1 MFGEK
6 KIKGTAFVPSGK
18 SAEIKAKTKTE
29 ARTLVSL
36 LIRAASRTLVDRGI
50 SVRGCEHAPH
60 GQVVAAPA
68 QSGANRAHGYL
79 PGPACRGSPTT
90 DGGGGF
96 RSPSAVGRRAPAA
109 AAPHPSPVR
118 PRKESNRSRVG
129 ACPVLALP
137 AAIRPPVTRPAAAE
151 SRAPF
156 TRQTAPP
163 FSPPGHAFTV
173 AFNLFPFVI
182 FYCGF
187 VCVHKGTRAGDP
199 CWKR

>member
-18 SAEIKAKTKTE
+18 SDEIKAKTKTE

-79 PGPACRGSPTT
+79 PGPAGRGSPTT
-90 DGGGGF
+90 DGQGAF
-96 RSPSAVGRRAPAA
+96 RPSPPSAA
-109 AAPHPSPVR
+109 AASPPIR
-118 PRKESNRSRVG
+118 LQLDPERNQTARASARAPYWHYPPRSVLRSRG
-129 ACPVLALP
+129 P
-137 AAIRPPVTRPAAAE
+137 RPPSRERRSHGRRHPLFLPPA
-151 SRAPF
+151 
-156 TRQTAPP
+156 TH
-163 FSPPGHAFTV
+163 SPSLLTF
-173 AFNLFPFVI
+173 FLL
-182 FYCGF
+182 
-187 VCVHKGTRAGDP
+187 
-199 CWKR
+199 

>member
-18 SAEIKAKTKTE
+18 SDEIKAKTKTE

-79 PGPACRGSPTT
+79 PGPAGRGSPTT
-90 DGGGGF
+90 DGQGAF
-96 RSPSAVGRRAPAA
+96 RPSPPSAA
-109 AAPHPSPVR
+109 AASPPIR
-118 PRKESNRSRVG
+118 LQLDPERNQTARASAR
-129 ACPVLALP
+129 APYWHYP